1 MNSAAKKKGKCPM
14 KAISIDAPF
23 QVKIREIPQPVPGKD
38 EALLRMICGGICGSD
53 LNSYRG
59 KNAYL
64 TYPRIPGHE
73 LAAEIVEIGENDR
86 GLRPGDLVTVNPYF
100 NCGRCLS
107 CRRGLV
113 NACMDNQTMGVQR
126 DGGFSEYLTMPVS
139 RLISG
144 KGLEAKTLALIEPF
158 CIGYHGI
165 QRAGVREGDRVLVVG
180 AGTIGLMSAIAAKSR
195 GARVWI
201 CDIAPKKLAYA
212 EPFGLDGAIL
222 NEGPEQFEQAWRELT
237 GGEGFDVT
245 VECVG
250 MPSTFQNCLDAACFG
265 GRVSLIGIGK
275 QNLDLNFTII
285 QKKEL
290 NIFGSRNALTR
301 DFEELIDLT
310 RSREMNLEKIVTDEY
325 AFEEAETAFRDFDRS
340 ADSMLKVM
348 LRF

>member
-1 MNSAAKKKGKCPM
+1 M
-14 KAISIDAPF
+14 KSIVIAAPF
-23 QVKIREIPQPVPGKD
+23 CVEIRETPVPVPGEG
-38 EALLRMICGGICGSD
+38 EALLRLLYGGICGSD

-59 KNAYL
+59 TNAYL

-73 LAAEIVEIGENDR
+73 FSAEIVSVGDNA
-86 GLRPGDLVTVNPYF
+86 GGFRPGDIVTANPYF

-113 NACMDNQTMGVQR
+113 NACMSNQTMGVQR
-126 DGGFSEYLTMPVS
+126 DGGFSEYVVLPVS

-144 KGLEAKTLALIEPF
+144 RGLDPKTLALIEPF

-165 QRAGVREGDRVLVVG
+165 QRASVRKGDRVLVVG
-180 AGTIGLMSAIAAKSR
+180 AGTIGILSAIAAKSR
-195 GARVWI
+195 GAEVWV
-201 CDIAPKKLAYA
+201 CDIAPKKLDYA
-212 EPFGLDGAIL
+212 RQFEPDGVIL
-222 NEGPEQFEQAWRELT
+222 NESPEHFTRAWQDAT

-250 MPSTFQNCLDAACFG
+250 LPSTFQNCLDAACFG
-265 GRVSLIGIGK
+265 GRVSVIGIGK
-275 QNLDLNFTII
+275 QSINLDFTVI

-301 DFEELIDLT
+301 DFEELIGMVQAQDPGLA
-310 RSREMNLEKIVTDEY
+310 RIVTDEY
-325 AFEEAETAFRDFDRS
+325 PFEQAARAFEDFHRN
-340 ADSMLKVM
+340 AGSMLKVM